1 MNSYTLMAIA
11 ERIQGKIVCIENE
24 IQDMNIAGAEE
35 WTESIGISL
44 DDYNERMKHLEDKAG
59 RYSIAFEVI
68 KDFAFEDLGEA
79 FLHIEH
85 GGFHYDLPF

>member
-1 MNSYTLMAIA
+1 MNNYTLMAIA

-24 IQDMNIAGAEE
+24 IHDMNIAGAEE
-35 WTESIGISL
+35 WTESSGISL
-44 DDYNERMKHLEDKAG
+44 DDFNERMECLNAKAG
-59 RYSIAFEVI
+59 RYSEAFEVI
-68 KDFAFEDLGEA
+68 KDLAFEDLAEA

>member
-11 ERIQGKIVCIENE
+11 ERIQRRIDSIEHE

-35 WTESIGISL
+35 WTSSIDVSL
-44 DDYNERMKHLEDKAG
+44 DEFNERMERLEDKAA
-59 RYSIAFEVI
+59 RYSIAFEI
-68 KDFAFEDLGEA
+68 MKDFAFEDLAEA
-79 FLHIEH
+79 FLHVEN